1 MHLPLLTRD
10 GRHLATPPQPAWLR
24 RLLVWSVPLAAAGL
38 LAVNSAGTPDA
49 TCTQSAPCTAD
60 PLGSVVLGLF
70 LASAVVGLVH
80 PGTAAALAAA
90 FAAGAL
96 GYDVLHPATAS
107 AWWMDAAV
115 IGYAAISLAVARV
128 LRARPGH
135 DVAFDWLA
143 RTPYATPP
151 APARLPGPDRRTLAL
166 LVLAVVAAGALL
178 AWGLHRQAEADAQQE
193 AAQVI
198 SVEVVDQVDR
208 YTLRVRLPDS
218 STTQLSVLDAVHH
231 PAGSR
236 LALRVDRAGLRQPV
250 GEEYDASGWYVPAI
264 LLAGLALAGVARDR
278 QRRHGLRRLV
288 GQPQP
293 VSSVYVC
300 ETWDRLAVYPA
311 DARPG
316 EPAIAEVRLWRDPEQ
331 PPPASLLPATIDDE
345 DDGRLPELQSAL
357 LYGVPAP
364 GQWCAVAV
372 DGEIR
377 LPRRPLRAHFHAPP
391 FVPPGMSEDEPSGVD
406 LPLRP
411 EELAAL
417 PSDDRDDD
425 PLVLREHASHPL
437 VGYVRIVALALGL
450 VALGRLLPA
459 LPPAPALV
467 FSALAVGLSAEAGWR
482 LWLRPRLTWNGGGVA
497 VVGMLGARRLAWVE
511 VSHIAAERGV
521 VIIVGRESALV
532 VPAGSG
538 LRWPAGAGRRSAAQL
553 MLALRHARHRAIA
566 SGAADLMAPPPLAVP
581 ARPAAL
587 AALWLLLTLLFAVV
601 LVLTG

>member
-300 ETWDRLAVYPA
+300 ETWDRLAGYRPPGSGVRSRSTARSGCRGVRCAPTSTPRRSYLRACPRTSRPA
-311 DARPG
+311 WTCRCAPRSWRRCPATTATTIPSCCAST
-316 EPAIAEVRLWRDPEQ
+316 PAIRWSGTCGSWR
-331 PPPASLLPATIDDE
+331 S
-345 DDGRLPELQSAL
+345 RSAWSRWA
-357 LYGVPAP
+357 G
-364 GQWCAVAV
+364 CC
-372 DGEIR
+372 
-377 LPRRPLRAHFHAPP
+377 RRC
-391 FVPPGMSEDEPSGVD
+391 
-406 LPLRP
+406 
-411 EELAAL
+411 
-417 PSDDRDDD
+417 
-425 PLVLREHASHPL
+425 
-437 VGYVRIVALALGL
+437 
-450 VALGRLLPA
+450 
-459 LPPAPALV
+459 
-467 FSALAVGLSAEAGWR
+467 
-482 LWLRPRLTWNGGGVA
+482 RPRPRWCSPRSPWGCPPRPVGGCGC
-497 VVGMLGARRLAWVE
+497 
-511 VSHIAAERGV
+511 
-521 VIIVGRESALV
+521 
-532 VPAGSG
+532 VPG
-538 LRWPAGAGRRSAAQL
+538 
-553 MLALRHARHRAIA
+553 
-566 SGAADLMAPPPLAVP
+566 
-581 ARPAAL
+581 
-587 AALWLLLTLLFAVV
+587 
-601 LVLTG
+601 

>member
-24 RLLVWSVPLAAAGL
+24 RLLGWWVPLAAAGL

-70 LASAVVGLVH
+70 LAGAVVGLVH

-107 AWWMDAAV
+107 A
-115 IGYAAISLAVARV
+115 
-128 LRARPGH
+128 
-135 DVAFDWLA
+135 WLA

-218 STTQLSVLDAVHH
+218 STTQRVPVDLVHH

-316 EPAIAEVRLWRDPEQ
+316 
-331 PPPASLLPATIDDE
+331 
-345 DDGRLPELQSAL
+345 
-357 LYGVPAP
+357 
-364 GQWCAVAV
+364 
-372 DGEIR
+372 
-377 LPRRPLRAHFHAPP
+377 
-391 FVPPGMSEDEPSGVD
+391 
-406 LPLRP
+406 
-411 EELAAL
+411 
-417 PSDDRDDD
+417 
-425 PLVLREHASHPL
+425 
-437 VGYVRIVALALGL
+437 
-450 VALGRLLPA
+450 
-459 LPPAPALV
+459 
-467 FSALAVGLSAEAGWR
+467 
-482 LWLRPRLTWNGGGVA
+482 
-497 VVGMLGARRLAWVE
+497 
-511 VSHIAAERGV
+511 
-521 VIIVGRESALV
+521 
-532 VPAGSG
+532 
-538 LRWPAGAGRRSAAQL
+538 
-553 MLALRHARHRAIA
+553 
-566 SGAADLMAPPPLAVP
+566 
-581 ARPAAL
+581 
-587 AALWLLLTLLFAVV
+587 
-601 LVLTG
+601 

>member
-135 DVAFDWLA
+135 DVAFDW
-143 RTPYATPP
+143 R
-151 APARLPGPDRRTLAL
+151 
-166 LVLAVVAAGALL
+166 
-178 AWGLHRQAEADAQQE
+178 LHRQAEADAQQE

>member
-151 APARLPGPDRRTLAL
+151 APSRLPGPDRRTLAL
-166 LVLAVVAAGALL
+166 L
-178 AWGLHRQAEADAQQE
+178 
-193 AAQVI
+193 
-198 SVEVVDQVDR
+198 
-208 YTLRVRLPDS
+208 
-218 STTQLSVLDAVHH
+218 LDAVHH

-316 EPAIAEVRLWRDPEQ
+316 EPAIA
-331 PPPASLLPATIDDE
+331 DE

>member
-151 APARLPGPDRRTLAL
+151 APSRLPGPDRRTLAL
-166 LVLAVVAAGALL
+166 L
-178 AWGLHRQAEADAQQE
+178 
-193 AAQVI
+193 
-198 SVEVVDQVDR
+198 
-208 YTLRVRLPDS
+208 
-218 STTQLSVLDAVHH
+218 LDAVHH

-377 LPRRPLRAHFHAPP
+377 LPRRPLRAHF
-391 FVPPGMSEDEPSGVD
+391 
-406 LPLRP
+406 
-411 EELAAL
+411 
-417 PSDDRDDD
+417 
-425 PLVLREHASHPL
+425 
-437 VGYVRIVALALGL
+437 
-450 VALGRLLPA
+450 
-459 LPPAPALV
+459 
-467 FSALAVGLSAEAGWR
+467 
-482 LWLRPRLTWNGGGVA
+482 
-497 VVGMLGARRLAWVE
+497 
-511 VSHIAAERGV
+511 
-521 VIIVGRESALV
+521 
-532 VPAGSG
+532 
-538 LRWPAGAGRRSAAQL
+538 
-553 MLALRHARHRAIA
+553 
-566 SGAADLMAPPPLAVP
+566 
-581 ARPAAL
+581 
-587 AALWLLLTLLFAVV
+587 
-601 LVLTG
+601 

>member
-38 LAVNSAGTPDA
+38 LAGNSAGTPDA

-60 PLGSVVLGLF
+60 PRGSVVLGLF

-115 IGYAAISLAVARV
+115 IGYAAISL
-128 LRARPGH
+128 
-135 DVAFDWLA
+135 
-143 RTPYATPP
+143 
-151 APARLPGPDRRTLAL
+151 
-166 LVLAVVAAGALL
+166 VVA
-178 AWGLHRQAEADAQQE
+178 
-193 AAQVI
+193 
-198 SVEVVDQVDR
+198 QVDR

-406 LPLRP
+406 LTLRP

-601 LVLTG
+601 LVLTS